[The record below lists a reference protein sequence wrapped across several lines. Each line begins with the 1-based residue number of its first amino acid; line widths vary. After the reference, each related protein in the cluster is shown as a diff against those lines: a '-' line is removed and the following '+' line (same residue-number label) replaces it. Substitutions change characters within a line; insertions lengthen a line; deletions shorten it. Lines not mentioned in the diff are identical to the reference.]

1 MRPIKDALVHSIL
14 GTVAAFQLAQFALF
28 LAYALP
34 FGFSGRYMAP
44 FALSSVAFH
53 GLLLTMLYVFR
64 NDFVKVP
71 EGERLTKVNLAN
83 KITLFRV
90 STLPTLLFVI
100 LASKDYPIRYPLI
113 ALVAIVF
120 ITDFLDGYVSR
131 RAKEVTRVGKMMD
144 SASDY
149 TVLFVISIVYYYFH
163 IIPAW
168 FLLLFAGRLAGQTF
182 MMLTVLAVKKRI
194 TPRTSFL
201 GKLTIASTMV
211 LYAVELLRFVAS
223 IPALAFTVLESIVGF
238 VIVLSIFDKIAMMLQ
253 DLRAP
258 AAEDGGPGR
267 LNVTENGVPHAH

>member
-1 MRPIKDALVHSIL
+1 MRPIKDALVNSIL
-14 GTVAAFQLAQFALF
+14 LTVAAFQLAQFALF
-28 LAYALP
+28 LGYALP
-34 FGFSGRYMAP
+34 FGFSSRYILP

-53 GLLLTMLYVFR
+53 GLLLGMLFIFR

-120 ITDFLDGYVSR
+120 LTDFLDGYVSR
-131 RAKEVTRVGKMMD
+131 KAKEVTRVGKMMD

-168 FLLLFAGRLAGQTF
+168 FLVLFAGRLAGQTL

-194 TPRTSFL
+194 TPRTSFM

-223 IPALAFTVLESIVGF
+223 LPAIAFTVMELVVGAI
-238 VIVLSIFDKIAMMLQ
+238 IVLSIVDKIAMMAQ

-258 AAEDGGPGR
+258 AAPDGGSGR

>member
-1 MRPIKDALVHSIL
+1 MRPIKDALMNSIL
-14 GTVAAFQLAQFALF
+14 LTVAAFQLSQIALF

-34 FGFSGRYMAP
+34 FGFSSRYIVP

-53 GLLLTMLYVFR
+53 GLLLGMLFIFR

-71 EGERLTKVNLAN
+71 EGERLTSVNLAN

-120 ITDFLDGYVSR
+120 LTDFLDGYVSR

-168 FLLLFAGRLAGQTF
+168 FLALFAGRLAGQTF
-182 MMLTVLAVKKRI
+182 MMLAVLAVKKRI

-211 LYAVELLRFVAS
+211 LYAAELLRFVAS
-223 IPALAFTVLESIVGF
+223 LPAMVFTVMELIVGGI
-238 VIVLSIFDKIAMMLQ
+238 IVLSIFDKIIMMAQ

-258 AAEDGGPGR
+258 AASNGDSGR
-267 LNVTENGVPHAH
+267 LNVTENGVTHAH

>member
-1 MRPIKDALVHSIL
+1 MRPIKDALVNSIL
-14 GTVAAFQLAQFALF
+14 LTVAAFQLSQFALF

-34 FGFSGRYMAP
+34 FGFSSRYIVP

-53 GLLLTMLYVFR
+53 GLLLGMLFIFR

-71 EGERLTKVNLAN
+71 EGERLTSVNLAN

-120 ITDFLDGYVSR
+120 LTDFLDGYVSR

-168 FLLLFAGRLAGQTF
+168 FLALFAGRLAGQTF
-182 MMLTVLAVKKRI
+182 MMLAVLAVKKRI

-211 LYAVELLRFVAS
+211 LYAAELLRFVAS
-223 IPALAFTVLESIVGF
+223 LPAMVFTVMELIVGGI
-238 VIVLSIFDKIAMMLQ
+238 IVLSIFDKIS
-253 DLRAP
+253 D
-258 AAEDGGPGR
+258 DGAGSARPGR
-267 LNVTENGVPHAH
+267 LERRFWQT